1 MHMMHVSGITVIR
14 YYHIPINTCL
24 LYHKNQING
33 VLKYINILILWHLYQ
48 VTDDWYICT
57 YDFTL
62 YEKKAVHK
70 NTLTNTKIKCQYLK
84 IP

>member
-24 LYHKNQING
+24 LYHKNQMNG
-33 VLKYINILILWHLYQ
+33 VLKYINILIWHLYQ
-48 VTDDWYICT
+48 VPHDWYMYMT
-57 YDFTL
+57 WLFM
-62 YEKKAVHK
+62 KKKTVHK
-70 NTLTNTKIKCQYLK
+70 NILTNTKIKCQYLK